1 MERMMVWDDREATVA
16 RVLFTA
22 GLISLALGAVLSVA
36 LAFAGGITTASAF
49 LQTFALEAQ
58 SYLYGGAAILFL
70 GALIAAGASGFMHIT
85 NLLGVP
91 IYYAILAS
99 IGAGVIAVFLGGVGL
114 TAGAELGDVV
124 STLSQLP

>member
-1 MERMMVWDDREATVA
+1 MHRVFVWTEREASLP

-22 GLISLALGAVLSVA
+22 GCISLALGAVLSVC

-114 TAGAELGDVV
+114 APGAELADVV
-124 STLSQLP
+124 STLPPLP